1 MKNVIVSTL
10 IVIVL
15 SAGVC
20 IFAVRTVD
28 EACDVMEQVRLEA
41 VRACESGNMEAA
53 LKCMERMQ
61 TLWQERSGVLS
72 VVLQHTSVAEI
83 GTALI
88 ESRYDL
94 LAGEPDEFIG
104 NMALL
109 EELLHRLKEDERL
122 YLSNILS
129 IC

>member
-1 MKNVIVSTL
+1 MKNVIVSML

-28 EACDVMEQVRLEA
+28 EVCDKMEQMCLEA
-41 VRACESGNMEAA
+41 IRECESGNIEAA
-53 LKCMERMQ
+53 LRSTERMH
-61 TLWQERSGVLS
+61 TFWEESAGVLS
-72 VVLQHTSVAEI
+72 MVLQHTSVAEI

-88 ESRYDL
+88 ESKYNL
-94 LAGEPDEFIG
+94 IAEEPDEFIG
-104 NMALL
+104 SMALL
-109 EELLHRLKEDERL
+109 RELLHQLKEDERL